1 VITKPETTIKAIHTM
16 LGLLK
21 KGGIISVAVYYGH
34 EGGIEERDALL
45 NYVKDLH
52 QADVHVVRYE
62 FINQRNDPPFL
73 IALEKMKDF
82 DEPRQVES

>member
-45 NYVKDLH
+45 NYVKNLH
-52 QADVHVVRYE
+52 QADVHVIRYE
-62 FINQRNDPPFL
+62 LFNQQNDPPFL
-73 IALEKMKDF
+73 IALEKMKEF
-82 DEPRQVES
+82 EKPRHVED